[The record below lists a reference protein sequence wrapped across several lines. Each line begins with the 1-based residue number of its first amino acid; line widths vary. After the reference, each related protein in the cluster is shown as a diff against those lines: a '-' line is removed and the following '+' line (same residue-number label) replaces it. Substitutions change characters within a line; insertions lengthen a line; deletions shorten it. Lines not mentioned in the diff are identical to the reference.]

1 MHDLLRRH
9 NPCSRIHRRS
19 SPRTVATGLATDQC
33 LISVHGSGV
42 FFCSSSLLG
51 CSVHLLWISLWLQAC
66 KMELSWEA
74 EQAATGGIKEQ
85 GGKCEGGGNWDT

>member
-19 SPRTVATGLATDQC
+19 SPRTVAIGLATDHC

-51 CSVHLLWISLWLQAC
+51 CSVHLLWISLVSLLHSLPSFIPFLHPSLVNYIRGC
-66 KMELSWEA
+66 KPARWS
-74 EQAATGGIKEQ
+74 
-85 GGKCEGGGNWDT
+85 